1 MLGWFPYELSWAAFI
16 MFSVE
21 LPQHFDH
28 LLEGHLGLFIIVNV
42 YASFNIV
49 NYLRARVMSIIFISP
64 VINKVSDVENTQ

>member
-42 YASFNIV
+42 YTSFNIV
-49 NYLRARVMSIIFISP
+49 TYLRARAISIIFISP